1 MAQEFDE
8 EWKIVLSFFL
18 TQSLLD
24 ANVPFLYLLKR
35 QKLVVFIGAFS
46 GSRLGILGWI
56 GVIWRIKSNYLS
68 VYGTGVWWR
77 MKNCF
82 KLFPN
87 AKLAWRQCSIS
98 IPSQTTETCCFYWCF
113 QWVQTGN
120 TGVNWGDMKNQKQL
134 FKCLWHKSL
143 IKNEK
148 LF

>member
-1 MAQEFDE
+1 MPKQFGADYFQ
-8 EWKIVLSFFL
+8 KIRTLSL
-18 TQSLLD
+18 PKILL
-24 ANVPFLYLLKR
+24 
-35 QKLVVFIGAFS
+35 VFIKKECMTFS
-46 GSRLGILGWI
+46 KANFNTTPFPYDREMSDALL
-56 GVIWRIKSNYLS
+56 IWRIKSNYLS
-68 VYGTGVWWR
+68 VYGTRVWWR

-134 FKCLWHKSL
+134 FKCLWHRSL
-143 IKNEK
+143 MKNEK